1 MYRSVLSTH
10 WPTVGCSP
18 PSVPS
23 EEDVA
28 EPDGRAAPSITSLGT
43 ERKCPR
49 CLATSGQQA
58 WETLA
63 ISSRDVPGADWPG
76 SPGSGVGRGCLR
88 MGGGEVDVQPLSAG
102 RWPVNGLTRG
112 PSMQHVGVLT
122 PRTSEHGWMWRWV
135 FTEGAKL

>member
-1 MYRSVLSTH
+1 MYRSVSSTH
-10 WPTVGCSP
+10 RPTVGCSP

-28 EPDGRAAPSITSLGT
+28 EPDGRVAPSITSPGT

-58 WETLA
+58 RGTLA
-63 ISSRDVPGADWPG
+63 ISSRDVPGADFARFTG
-76 SPGSGVGRGCLR
+76 ERRGPRLLTY
-88 MGGGEVDVQPLSAG
+88 GGGEVDVQPLSAG

-112 PSMQHVGVLT
+112 PPMQHVGVLT